1 MGKKCLC
8 ENILM
13 KWQNRYHNTMKKL
26 FVLLFISCFLV
37 AETKT
42 IAISYFDNTSSKD
55 EWNYISKGLAD
66 MLITDLSNVKSIQ
79 IVEREKLEQIIQE
92 QNLALTGI
100 IDEST
105 AAQVGKLLGAKLILT
120 GSFLIMGET
129 MRIDARLVDV
139 STGEVIMAEKIEG
152 KKDTFF
158 QLEKDLVNNLVASLN
173 LGLSKS
179 EQRRIKKI
187 QTESFEAFYV
197 YSSAIVALDN
207 EEYEESK
214 KLLEKAVEIDD
225 NYDIAWDKLD
235 EIVANLDKLLALK
248 ELKLTEDIIN
258 IINDIEKNDK
268 SSCEIFHK
276 MFFLKW
282 NNIHRA
288 FSLIN
293 NNIYDLSP
301 GRPGFTTNEELTD
314 IHNRRTS
321 LTRSIFITDD
331 LIEIMME
338 THIYGKMDYR
348 SPDEILT
355 SNVFKKTN
363 ITIEEYVSEVEEMLN
378 EFVSL
383 LKYVDS
389 KDFNT
394 QLCENIGGMV
404 ENDGSTWYIQNPT
417 KLIGI
422 WFITGDWETFQNWI
436 IGLLNLEYITGKS
449 IEILDLDGEKKDAKT
464 VLDELIIYFGNK
476 YLKSFPYDVSDQK
489 LQVIN
494 EAINRKKNPDIY
506 NAYQWVNTYGILEEA
521 HLLGKNWDF
530 LDEWSEIVIYEYSR
544 SDPIPNSFS
553 LIPHI
558 TDVSFHECVP
568 IKDLESIRKQ
578 FPEIKFNSAY
588 MGKYYDGALPEIEY
602 RVIDLVESRLLNK
615 ISIEQFQLEKN
626 VIYKQE
632 KKDYILRKKNKLLK
646 IDSSEKRLKEL
657 NKLYERGFIS
667 KEEFEDLK
675 KELGL

>member
-1 MGKKCLC
+1 
-8 ENILM
+8 
-13 KWQNRYHNTMKKL
+13 MKKL
-26 FVLLFISCFLV
+26 IVFLFISCFLV

-42 IAISYFDNTSSKD
+42 IAISYFDNTSGLK
-55 EWNYISKGLAD
+55 EYNPLSKGLAD

-158 QLEKDLVNNLVASLN
+158 QLEKDLINNLLASLN

-187 QTESFEAFYV
+187 QTESFEAFYA

-225 NYDIAWDKLD
+225 DYDIAWDKLD
-235 EIVANLDKLLALK
+235 EIVENLDKLLALK
-248 ELKLTEDIIN
+248 ELKLSEDIIN

-268 SSCEIFHK
+268 PSCEIFHK

-288 FSLIN
+288 FNLIN
-293 NNIYDLSP
+293 NNIYDLAP
-301 GRPGFTTNEELTD
+301 GRPGLTTNKELTFNYYQNDRNYFID
-314 IHNRRTS
+314 I
-321 LTRSIFITDD
+321 LMKI
-331 LIEIMME
+331 
-338 THIYGKMDYR
+338 HIDGEMDYW

-355 SNVFKKTN
+355 SNVFNKTN
-363 ITIEEYVSEVEEMLN
+363 ITIEEYVTEVEEMLN

-404 ENDGSTWYIQNPT
+404 ENDGITWFIQNPT

-476 YLKSFPYDVSDQK
+476 YLKSFPYDVSDLK

-530 LDEWSEIVIYEYSR
+530 LYEWSEIVIYEYSR

-558 TDVSFHECVP
+558 TDVQFHECVP

-588 MGKYYDGALPEIEY
+588 MGKIDDGALSEELYNVIEL
-602 RVIDLVESRLLNK
+602 IESRFLNK
-615 ISIEQFQLEKN
+615 ISNEQYQQKKSE
-626 VIYKQE
+626 IYKQ
-632 KKDYILRKKNKLLK
+632 KGKGYLLMLKNALLK
-646 IDSSEKRLKEL
+646 IDSSEKRLKEF
-657 NKLYERGFIS
+657 NKYYINRFKPVYVSE
-667 KEEFEDLK
+667 KDFEHLK